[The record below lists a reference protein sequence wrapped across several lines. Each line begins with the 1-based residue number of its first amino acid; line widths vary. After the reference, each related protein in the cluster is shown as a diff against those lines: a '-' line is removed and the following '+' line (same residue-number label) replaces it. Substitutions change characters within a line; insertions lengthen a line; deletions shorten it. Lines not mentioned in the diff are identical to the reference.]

1 MQLQLNHEGEQYIIG
16 IPLKDKP
23 SMFIQHIVEANLLD
37 SVPTNEGNVTSFATI
52 EQARR
57 AINDLTSNG
66 FFREGEHPVIYK
78 VAISCLSEEDEGKND
93 EVIKSDSE

>member
-37 SVPTNEGNVTSFATI
+37 WVPTNEGNITSFAII

-57 AINDLTSNG
+57 
-66 FFREGEHPVIYK
+66 R
-78 VAISCLSEEDEGKND
+78 
-93 EVIKSDSE
+93 